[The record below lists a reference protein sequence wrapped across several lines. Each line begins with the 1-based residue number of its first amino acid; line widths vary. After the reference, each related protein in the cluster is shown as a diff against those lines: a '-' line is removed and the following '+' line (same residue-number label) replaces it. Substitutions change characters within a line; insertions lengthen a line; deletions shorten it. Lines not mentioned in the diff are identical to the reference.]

1 MVRRPNQGLRRSE
14 RLFPDVRFP
23 QGLGKGERSH
33 RRVLSRGCL
42 GYKSV
47 RQNRTTIVHPSWFL
61 LSGQSELEEHI
72 AIRPTSETA
81 MYPCKVS
88 HNPLAASYRRIVDYS
103 KWIQSHR
110 DLPLKLNQW
119 NSVVRWEFKHPQ
131 PFLRTREFHWQEG
144 HTAHLTEQDAG
155 KEVLEILDLY
165 AQVYEELLAV
175 PVMKGRKTDKE
186 RFAGGLYTTTVE

>member
-23 QGLGKGERSH
+23 KGLGKGERSH

-88 HNPLAASYRRIVDYS
+88 HNPLAGSYRRIVDYS
-103 KWIQSHR
+103 KWIKSHR

-119 NSVVRWEFKHPQ
+119 NSVVRWEFKNPRQ
-131 PFLRTREFHWQEG
+131 SLARFSNPLTDAAYRTLPPNPR
-144 HTAHLTEQDAG
+144 
-155 KEVLEILDLY
+155 I
-165 AQVYEELLAV
+165 
-175 PVMKGRKTDKE
+175 PVARRPHRSPYT
-186 RFAGGLYTTTVE
+186 RRGGQGGPANP